1 MDLADQPTG
10 NPVMNFIKNGSLV
23 LQIFIGL
30 VAGILLAI
38 IWPSAVPSISILGA
52 LFINALKSI
61 APILVFILIMAAISG
76 HRKGTDIQIKPVLL
90 LYVLGTFFLPWWR

>member
-38 IWPSAVPSISILGA
+38 IWPSP
-52 LFINALKSI
+52 
-61 APILVFILIMAAISG
+61 
-76 HRKGTDIQIKPVLL
+76 
-90 LYVLGTFFLPWWR
+90 FLQ